1 MVYYMHCMYLLN
13 YGLIMTSEEYKAARG
28 ELGLSV
34 PEWIER
40 LGISR
45 DTHKKYNSAAMA
57 IQLPVSNH
65 IQTLLELNR
74 LKKSVSNALK

>member
-1 MVYYMHCMYLLN
+1 MHCMYLLKH
-13 YGLIMTSEEYKAARG
+13 GLTMTSEEYKAARD

-34 PEWIER
+34 PEWIEKI
-40 LGISR
+40 GVSR
-45 DTHKKYNSAAMA
+45 DTHKKYNSGALA

-74 LKKSVSNALK
+74 MKKSVSNALK

>member
-1 MVYYMHCMYLLN
+1 
-13 YGLIMTSEEYKAARG
+13 MTSEQYKLARN
-28 ELGLSV
+28 ELALSV
-34 PEWIER
+34 PEWIDK

-45 DTHKKYNSAAMA
+45 DTHKKYNSGAIA

-74 LKKSVSNALK
+74 LKKSLSNALK